1 MPNILV
7 VEDDKAL
14 NKLICRVLERN
25 RHAVFSACGGEEALS
40 LLDGTYI
47 DLVLTDIM
55 MPGTDGYE
63 LVAAIRAADTKMP
76 VIFITAKSGFGD
88 KLRGFNLGADDYMVK
103 PIDIN
108 ELVLRVNA
116 ILRRSRIA
124 NERRLVIGSTVL
136 DADSFTVSAGGSTSA
151 LPQKEF
157 LLLFKLLSYPG
168 RIFTR
173 YEIMDEIW
181 GYDSESDEKTI
192 NVHISKLRS
201 RFEENGDFS
210 IETVRGLGYKAVQ
223 KKGDHIQTK
232 ADRKHK

>member
-25 RHAVFSACGGEEALS
+25 GHAVFSACGGEEALS

-136 DADSFTVSAGGSTSA
+136 DADSFTVSAGGSTLA

-210 IETVRGLGYKAVQ
+210 IETVRGLGYKAVL
-223 KKGDHIQTK
+223 K
-232 ADRKHK
+232 

>member
-1 MPNILV
+1 
-7 VEDDKAL
+7 
-14 NKLICRVLERN
+14 
-25 RHAVFSACGGEEALS
+25 
-40 LLDGTYI
+40 
-47 DLVLTDIM
+47 
-55 MPGTDGYE
+55 
-63 LVAAIRAADTKMP
+63 
-76 VIFITAKSGFGD
+76 
-88 KLRGFNLGADDYMVK
+88 MVK

-210 IETVRGLGYKAVQ
+210 IETVRGLGYKAVL
-223 KKGDHIQTK
+223 K
-232 ADRKHK
+232 

>member
-25 RHAVFSACGGEEALS
+25 GHAVFSACGGEEALS

-108 ELVLRVNA
+108 ELVLRVNV

-210 IETVRGLGYKAVQ
+210 IETVRGLGYKAVL
-223 KKGDHIQTK
+223 K
-232 ADRKHK
+232 

>member
-25 RHAVFSACGGEEALS
+25 GHAVFSACCGEEALS

-210 IETVRGLGYKAVQ
+210 IETVRGLGYKAVL
-223 KKGDHIQTK
+223 K
-232 ADRKHK
+232 

>member
-25 RHAVFSACGGEEALS
+25 GHAVFSACGGEEALS

-63 LVAAIRAADTKMP
+63 LVAAIREADTKMP

-210 IETVRGLGYKAVQ
+210 IETVRGLGYKAV
-223 KKGDHIQTK
+223 
-232 ADRKHK
+232 RK

>member
-14 NKLICRVLERN
+14 NMLISRVLERN
-25 RHAVFSACGGEEALS
+25 GHAVFPAFDGAEALA
-40 LLDGTYI
+40 LLDETHI

-76 VIFITAKSGFGD
+76 VLFMTAKSGFGD

-136 DADSFTVSAGGSTSA
+136 DADSFTVSTGDTAAT

-201 RFEENGDFS
+201 RFEDNKDFS
-210 IETVRGLGYKAVQ
+210 IETVRGLGYKAVL
-223 KKGDHIQTK
+223 K
-232 ADRKHK
+232 

>member
-25 RHAVFSACGGEEALS
+25 GHAVFSACGGEEALS
-40 LLDGTYI
+40 LLDGTHI

-201 RFEENGDFS
+201 RFEENDDFS
-210 IETVRGLGYKAVQ
+210 IETVRGLGYKAVL
-223 KKGDHIQTK
+223 K
-232 ADRKHK
+232 